1 MARLMRP
8 IASPRALAALGLV
21 LLAACPAT
29 GGRGSSDKPAGLGK
43 PLVTGLAKHLAPSPD
58 GTALAFL
65 DDCEHPKDKRIPDD
79 IFVCNLELISA
90 DGGSP
95 HRVAKGVTSLEVGF
109 QWSADGRALAVLGE
123 WDHAKNSGALYLATR
138 EAAPRKLADD
148 VTFYAFDRGSKRLGF
163 VSGGHL
169 QIAAVP
175 VGEGKAVLGPSDV
188 ATFEFGPQATDAPLL
203 ARQSGTKGGDLW
215 LVSGSGEA
223 RKLTEH
229 SAEYGFSPDGGR
241 VAWTARKDPRGGSND
256 LFETATDKLVPTA
269 LGEGVQGFAWSK
281 DASTIAFVAGVSK
294 DKTIGDLW
302 VAKHGEK
309 AEKLAEKVGEYRW
322 AAGAQRLG
330 WIEQFN
336 SQTRSGTVAVGG
348 LGVKPVKFGPHVS
361 NFSLAPDAKRIAYL
375 QRVTAG
381 TFSVDLMLAQA
392 EEGAK
397 AVLVARGGFG
407 FDFSPDAQQL
417 FYRTACVRNGEACE
431 LFTIPAAGL
440 PEGAQPKQIAQAIKS
455 FEFLDRS
462 DRLLVTW
469 ARKDMVA
476 LDVAVY
482 ENGKLTAVD
491 NAVLP
496 GSAVMLKP
504 DLRRA
509 AYLVIDRKRPGVYLA
524 KLPEPVAAPAP
535 APGK

>member
-1 MARLMRP
+1 MRP
-8 IASPRALAALGLV
+8 IALARTLAGAALGLT
-21 LLAACPAT
+21 LLAACPQQNGA
-29 GGRGSSDKPAGLGK
+29 GDKPAGLGK
-43 PLVTGLAKHLAPSPD
+43 PLVNGLARHLAPSPD

-65 DDCEHPKDKRIPDD
+65 DECEHPKDKRIPDD
-79 IFVCNLELISA
+79 IFVCNLELVSA
-90 DGGSP
+90 EGGSP
-95 HRVAKGVTSLEVGF
+95 HRVAKGVTSLDVGF

-123 WDHAKNSGALYLATR
+123 WDHARNSGTLYLATR

-148 VTFYAFDRGSKRLGF
+148 VTFYAFDRASKRLGF

-169 QIAAVP
+169 QLAPVP
-175 VGEGKAVLGPSDV
+175 VGEAKAVLGPSDV
-188 ATFEFGPQATDAPLL
+188 ATFEFGPQAAEAPLL

-215 LVSGSGEA
+215 LVSAGGEA
-223 RKLTEH
+223 KKLTEH
-229 SAEYGFSPDGGR
+229 SAEYGFSPDGTR
-241 VAWTARKDPRGGSND
+241 IAWTVRQDPKSGTND
-256 LFETATDKLVPTA
+256 LVETPADKLAPVK
-269 LGEGVQGFAWSK
+269 LGEGVQGFAWAK
-281 DASTIAFVAGVSK
+281 DAGAIAFVAGISK
-294 DKTIGDLW
+294 DKTVGDLW
-302 VAKHGEK
+302 VAKRGEK

-322 AAGAQRLG
+322 AAAAQRLG

-361 NFSLAPDAKRIAYL
+361 NFSLSPDAKRIAYL
-375 QRVTAG
+375 QRMTAG

-397 AVLVARGGFG
+397 GALVARGGFG

-417 FYRTACVRNGEACE
+417 FYRTACVRNGEACD
-431 LFTIPAAGL
+431 LFTVPAAGL
-440 PEGAQPKQIAQAIKS
+440 PEGAQPRQIAQAIKS
-455 FEFLDRS
+455 FEFLDRA

-476 LDVAVY
+476 LDVAVW

-524 KLPEPVAAPAP
+524 KLPEPGATPVPP
-535 APGK
+535 PGK